1 MAKSVKEHFNLGSA
15 RGLMDELIL
24 EIADLRT
31 KLAAAVVDLTNN
43 RVTTAAL
50 VVDVAALRIDNA
62 ESKVDLDAAKA
73 IYDAH
78 THTCAGNGSRS
89 SLPDTGTPTGNPSA
103 ASAFTITQSAV
114 AAVTST
120 TPSAITA
127 TAPSAATVTS

>member
-1 MAKSVKEHFNLGSA
+1 MAKSVKNDFNLGAA

-24 EIADLRT
+24 EVADLRT
-31 KLAAAVVDLTNN
+31 KLAAAVVDLTAY
-43 RVTTAAL
+43 RIPIAAL

-62 ESKVDLDAAKA
+62 ETKVDLDAMKV

-78 THTCAGNGSRS
+78 THTADGNASRT
-89 SLPDTGTPTGNPSA
+89 SLPDTGSPTGSPSA

-114 AAVTST
+114 AAVTSAA
-120 TPSAITA
+120 PAAQTA